1 MSSSSKVIKDGLWYN
16 NPIFVQVLGICSTL
30 AVTNN
35 LRNTLIMVLGVS
47 FATSMGSMT
56 LSALRDFIPRKVRM
70 IVQVLVL
77 SFYVIIID
85 IVLRAYAPAISKQL
99 GPYVGLII
107 TNCILMGRAEAFA
120 ASNPPGLAFLDGLA
134 NGFGYGWVLLV
145 IATIREFLGFGT
157 LFGVKI
163 VGEGFVPWTIMV
175 MAPSAFFLV
184 AIALWIANNY
194 KAKAAAKAK
203 GGPAGGSAG
212 TVSAPKPT
220 GASSGGAAPGA
231 ATGGRA

>member
-1 MSSSSKVIKDGLWYN
+1 MSDTKKIVQDGLWKN

-35 LRNTLIMVLGVS
+35 MKNTLIMGLGVT
-47 FATSMGSMT
+47 FATAMGSVT
-56 LSALRDFIPRKVRM
+56 LSAMKDLIPRKVRM

-85 IVLRAYAPAISKQL
+85 IILRAYLPDISKQL

-120 ASNPPGLAFLDGLA
+120 AANKPWPSFVDGIA
-134 NGFGYGWVLLV
+134 NGLGYSLVLLGISV
-145 IATIREFLGFGT
+145 IREFLGFGSV
-157 LFGVKI
+157 FGLKLA
-163 VGEGFVPWTIMV
+163 GDGFTPWTIMV

-184 AIALWIANNY
+184 ALALWAANTWNAKQAAAANAA
-194 KAKAAAKAK
+194 KAPAAAAAAK
-203 GGPAGGSAG
+203 GG
-212 TVSAPKPT
+212 K
-220 GASSGGAAPGA
+220 
-231 ATGGRA
+231 

>member
-1 MSSSSKVIKDGLWYN
+1 MSPAGKKVIKDGLWTN

-35 LRNTLIMVLGVS
+35 LYNTMVMVLGVT
-47 FATSMGSMT
+47 FATAMGSWT
-56 LSALRDFIPRKVRM
+56 LSLLKDLIPRKVRM

-85 IVLRAYAPAISKQL
+85 ILLRAYQPAISKQL

-120 ASNPPGLAFLDGLA
+120 AANKPGLSFLDGIM
-134 NGFGYGWVLLV
+134 NGLGYGWVLLA
-145 IATIREFLGFGT
+145 IATVREFLGFGS
-157 LFGVKI
+157 LFGIKLM
-163 VGEGFVPWTIMV
+163 GESFTPWTIMV

-184 AIALWIANNY
+184 ALALWGANTY
-194 KAKAAAKAK
+194 KARAEAKAKAGAGKPGAGQPAAAK
-203 GGPAGGSAG
+203 
-212 TVSAPKPT
+212 
-220 GASSGGAAPGA
+220 
-231 ATGGRA
+231 R

>member
-1 MSSSSKVIKDGLWYN
+1 MKGSSAKIMRDGLWTN

-35 LRNTLIMVLGVS
+35 VRNTLIMAAGVT
-47 FATSMGSMT
+47 FATALGSLT
-56 LSALRDFIPRKVRM
+56 LSAIKGLIPRKVRM

-77 SFYVIIID
+77 SFYVILVD

-120 ASNPPGLAFLDGLA
+120 AANPPWPSFVDGLA
-134 NGFGYGWVLLV
+134 NGLGYGAVLLG
-145 IATIREFLGFGT
+145 IAIVREFLGFGS
-157 LFGVKI
+157 LLGVKL
-163 VGEGFVPWTIMV
+163 VGDWFTPWTIMI

-184 AIALWIANNY
+184 ALALWGAKSY
-194 KAKAAAKAK
+194 GARAEARRKAAPAAAK
-203 GGPAGGSAG
+203 PAPS
-212 TVSAPKPT
+212 
-220 GASSGGAAPGA
+220 GAAK
-231 ATGGRA
+231 

>member
-1 MSSSSKVIKDGLWYN
+1 MSASGKIIKDGLWYN

-35 LRNTLIMVLGVS
+35 LRNTFIMALGVS
-47 FATSMGSMT
+47 FATAFGSVT
-56 LSALRDFIPRKVRM
+56 LSAMKDLIPRKVRM

-85 IVLRAYAPAISKQL
+85 IILRAYQPAISKQL

-120 ASNPPGLAFLDGLA
+120 AANKPWPSFVDGIA
-134 NGFGYGWVLLV
+134 NGLGYGVVLV
-145 IATIREFLGFGT
+145 CIAVIREFLGFGS
-157 LFGVKI
+157 LFGLKLA
-163 VGEGFVPWTIMV
+163 GPDFVPWTIMI

-184 AIALWIANNY
+184 ALALWGANTYRSNVEAS
-194 KAKAAAKAK
+194 KKKPMPAGSQNPTSPAAA
-203 GGPAGGSAG
+203 G
-212 TVSAPKPT
+212 TK
-220 GASSGGAAPGA
+220 
-231 ATGGRA
+231 

>member
-1 MSSSSKVIKDGLWYN
+1 MSQPSASAKVIRDGLWYN

-35 LRNTLIMVLGVS
+35 MRNTMIMVLGVT
-47 FATSMGSMT
+47 FATAMGSLT
-56 LSALRDFIPRKVRM
+56 LSLLKDLIPRKVRM

-85 IVLRAYAPAISKQL
+85 IVLKAWAPAVSKQL

-120 ASNPPGLAFLDGLA
+120 ASNPPGLAFLDGAA
-134 NGFGYGWVLLV
+134 NGLGYGWVLFV
-145 IATIREFLGFGT
+145 IATIRELFGFGS
-157 LFGVKI
+157 LFGLRI
-163 VGEGFVPWTIMV
+163 FGEGFEPWTIMV

-184 AIALWIANNY
+184 AIGLWIANNVKFRAQ
-194 KAKAAAKAK
+194 KAGQQSGKPAA
-203 GGPAGGSAG
+203 GNPQPAGNAG
-212 TVSAPKPT
+212 P
-220 GASSGGAAPGA
+220 GQGGKA
-231 ATGGRA
+231 

>member
-1 MSSSSKVIKDGLWYN
+1 VSANGKIMKDGLWNN

-35 LRNTLIMVLGVS
+35 MKNTLIMALGVT
-47 FATSMGSMT
+47 FATAFGSVT
-56 LSALRDFIPRKVRM
+56 LSAMKDLIPRKVRM

-85 IVLRAYAPAISKQL
+85 IVLRAYQPAISKQL

-120 ASNPPGLAFLDGLA
+120 AANKPWPSFVDGIA
-134 NGFGYGWVLLV
+134 NGLGYGAVLMC
-145 IATIREFLGFGT
+145 IAVIREFLGFGT
-157 LFGVKI
+157 LL
-163 VGEGFVPWTIMV
+163 GFKLAGAGFTPWTIMI

-184 AIALWIANNY
+184 ALALWGANIY
-194 KAKAAAKAK
+194 KAKQEAAKPK
-203 GGPAGGSAG
+203 TQG
-212 TVSAPKPT
+212 T
-220 GASSGGAAPGA
+220 A
-231 ATGGRA
+231 ATGTPAKTGAAAPTSPAASASGKK

>member
-1 MSSSSKVIKDGLWYN
+1 MSSTTNKVIKDGLWYN

-47 FATSMGSMT
+47 FATSMGSLT
-56 LSALRDFIPRKVRM
+56 LSVLRELIPRKVRM

-85 IVLRAYAPAISKQL
+85 IVLRAYLPAISKQL

-120 ASNPPGLAFLDGLA
+120 ASNPPGLAFIDGLF
-134 NGFGYGWVLLV
+134 NGLGYGWVLLS
-145 IATIREFLGFGT
+145 IAMIREFLGFGS
-157 LFGVKI
+157 LFGIKI
-163 VGEGFVPWTIMV
+163 MGDGFTPWTIMV

-194 KAKAAAKAK
+194 KAKAEASHKAA
-203 GGPAGGSAG
+203 
-212 TVSAPKPT
+212 SAPHAQGTSAAVGTSSAKP
-220 GASSGGAAPGA
+220 A
-231 ATGGRA
+231 ATGGNA